1 MFKKEVA
8 IERSR
13 LGELLIEKGLI
24 TRSQLD
30 QALIIQASTKMR
42 LGEVLQAQGW
52 LTELQLTRAL
62 KRQKRYRLA
71 IAMAA
76 AVTAPL
82 TPVVAMAAPEVA
94 VAAQMRMGGMQAID
108 DVGLESV
115 SGQGGLNI
123 SASLS
128 DAVAG
133 AGGAGAVTSAV
144 STQQAV
150 ATGQAAG
157 QVQGGSLAQLGQA
170 LMPQGHAD
178 AVSMAINAVKT
189 VLPLQADISVNG
201 AVYDNGNSPAATGL
215 PIDAN
220 GDIQVAVPSHIDS
233 IVFKNIQAQ
242 GAAAGGPTMGDVA
255 LVNVNMGNTSIKVS
269 VH

>member
-1 MFKKEVA
+1 M
-8 IERSR
+8 
-13 LGELLIEKGLI
+13 
-24 TRSQLD
+24 
-30 QALIIQASTKMR
+30 
-42 LGEVLQAQGW
+42 
-52 LTELQLTRAL
+52 
-62 KRQKRYRLA
+62 
-71 IAMAA
+71 
-76 AVTAPL
+76 
-82 TPVVAMAAPEVA
+82 
-94 VAAQMRMGGMQAID
+94 
-108 DVGLESV
+108 
-115 SGQGGLNI
+115 
-123 SASLS
+123 
-128 DAVAG
+128 
-133 AGGAGAVTSAV
+133 TSAV